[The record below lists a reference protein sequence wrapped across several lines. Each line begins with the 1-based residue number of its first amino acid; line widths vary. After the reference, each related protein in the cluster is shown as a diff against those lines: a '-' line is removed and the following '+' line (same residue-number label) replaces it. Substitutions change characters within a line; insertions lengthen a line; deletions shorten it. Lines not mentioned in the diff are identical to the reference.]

1 MERHIVYKFLSE
13 CYIIPDEE
21 RLQMLKSYG
30 EYLPNSFDYLIDDTI
45 PDNNNL
51 EPLIIDFSRLFLG
64 PLNLLAPPYGSIYL
78 EGRKKLM
85 GESTN
90 NILEWFNSENLEL
103 EINDIPDHIAFELE
117 FMYVLILREMQA
129 REEKNEIEI
138 VDYLNKQNEFL
149 KLHLGSWIKKFTKC
163 VKDGASSSFY
173 KELAIQTEKF
183 IDHDMLFLDKTMK
196 AKANLA
202 VQN

>member
-13 CYIIPDEE
+13 CYILPDEE
-21 RLQMLKSYG
+21 RIQMLRSYG
-30 EYLPNSFDYLIDDTI
+30 EYLPNSFVYLIDI
-45 PDNNNL
+45 ISDNHNL
-51 EPLIIDFSRLFLG
+51 DQLILDFSRLFLG

-90 NILEWFNSENLEL
+90 NILEWFASENLEL

-129 REEKNEIEI
+129 REEKNETEI
-138 VDYLNKQNEFL
+138 LDYLNKQNEFL
-149 KLHLGSWIKKFTKC
+149 KLHLGSWIKEFTKC
-163 VKDGASSSFY
+163 MKDGASSSFY
-173 KELAIQTEKF
+173 KELAKQTKKF
-183 IDHDMLFLDKTMK
+183 IAHDMLFLDETLKE
-196 AKANLA
+196 KANKV
-202 VQN
+202 VQS